1 MKKRRFT
8 RFLSLMIE
16 DDAYD
21 KVKRITDDCEIS
33 ISEWLRELV
42 YKELESVLVETETVV
57 EDSKLDQGMKEN
69 EKEFDLN
76 ELVKDCE
83 KEEQL
88 DDT

>member
-57 EDSKLDQGMKEN
+57 EDSKLDQGMKES